1 MDSKSDACGEPLYEN
16 PRPVTDGKSTAG
28 TEDQEGKTLS
38 VDAALLDALARP
50 DHPYHHLAQALAGAY
65 AQAALGKGKDR
76 HANDLP
82 FHRQRM
88 QTIAQGQGSTQG
100 MTYQVCKKAQESER
114 MAPEAKI
121 RELQGAI
128 VYAAGAIV
136 FEEARHE
143 S

>member
-1 MDSKSDACGEPLYEN
+1 MLDEN
-16 PRPVTDGKSTAG
+16 TVVDPVGKSTDRG
-28 TEDQEGKTLS
+28 DSDDES
-38 VDAALLDALARP
+38 VEASLVNALTFP
-50 DHPYHHLAQALAGAY
+50 GHPYHHLAVVLAGAY

-88 QTIAQGQGSTQG
+88 QTIAQGQGSSQG
-100 MTYQVCKKAQESER
+100 LTYQVCKKAQESER
-114 MAPEAKI
+114 MAPDARI
-121 RELQGAI
+121 RELQGVI

-136 FEEARHE
+136 FEENRHE